1 VNNALLLVHRAGR
14 VLRNTGDPLE
24 AARRAAV
31 ERAAP
36 IVLTTATSVVGLL
49 PLVFDGGAATSGT
62 WRSLALSAT
71 AGLSASAV
79 FTLLVI
85 PCLFVLLARRKRP
98 PRLAAPALPIALKGD
113 A

>member
-1 VNNALLLVHRAGR
+1 M
-14 VLRNTGDPLE
+14 
-24 AARRAAV
+24 V

-36 IVLTTATSVVGLL
+36 IVLTTATSVAGLL
-49 PLVFDGGAATSGT
+49 PLIFDGGAATSGT

-71 AGLSASAV
+71 AGLTASAA

-85 PCLFVLLARRKRP
+85 PCLFVLLARRKPSR
-98 PRLAAPALPIALKGD
+98 RIAAPAFPIALKGD